1 MHSETYINLSET
13 RIATLLGMN
22 DKMQYL
28 ASASISFSIWSSDP
42 TLVDSNIFIR
52 AHPKAPVSRL
62 LQFVHLQL
70 AQRGVTSLQSVD
82 QYQLSYRNGPLS
94 LNTLLENIEPHYS
107 GVIRLQLD
115 LRGPHAENMASN
127 LDYDQESDFLTTN
140 VEFQVNTLSIDKIH
154 SAMESNVSLNTTL
167 SKLKKMAIHLLN
179 DYENHNPKN
188 ICSIKNHQPKDL
200 VGFNIAGKLH
210 PMSISEDVGDTHND
224 LRLRDL
230 LGFDF
235 SPSNSSY
242 CSVMFKVRHGQGID
256 DDDAITIE
264 FISDAM
270 LNMNKMKV
278 TPDTTVED
286 VKEFLCSVYA
296 HALRLT
302 PVDIK
307 LIYKG
312 QLLHDNNYA
321 GSPSKILEYIS
332 ESTGAKVHVHINQ
345 EYTEPGPGF
354 WSELFNSPD
363 RFSFMPTRTE
373 STNSNSSETRNS
385 TGATEPRTQDESLHV
400 NDPNLAAISDIRKDY
415 EYITESGSVVERT
428 GQNYEKVIIDGKAC
442 FIRPHVFE
450 PVECNIQIANKLI
463 PISYKDYKLHQGVAF
478 LSPQVVE
485 QMTRET
491 GLEFQK
497 TDIRLEL
504 PPENSNIAQNRD
516 TVVVE
521 ENQRITRIKQW
532 LETIMKTIYLTL
544 RNSVLPF
551 IVLLQVSSFI
561 PTHFTITGVML
572 VILRTLWSTGEIWDM
587 WRELLSNGEEQRLS
601 EEEVRNLQHVIDHKL
616 TKQFYSKFSCNIAI
630 KTELI
635 NQLQSNEALR
645 ERIIEEYKLERSESL
660 QILVP
665 QLLER
670 CTSTQFDEI
679 SQESLDILFE
689 PLVTQVRNHIHDIP
703 ALDESGKEFLNLLRN
718 HVYQMTQLP
727 WYKNIVRWINIHRPW
742 EVIENV
748 YNGDL
753 MRLLITEPERDSVL
767 TGILKNVALFFM
779 LFWPKFQT
787 EFEEIIAER
796 SQRREE
802 QLQGQPQQPVVDTQ
816 EVEEEEVNI
825 PNTQND
831 VATGVERYG

>member
-1 MHSETYINLSET
+1 
-13 RIATLLGMN
+13 
-22 DKMQYL
+22 
-28 ASASISFSIWSSDP
+28 
-42 TLVDSNIFIR
+42 
-52 AHPKAPVSRL
+52 
-62 LQFVHLQL
+62 
-70 AQRGVTSLQSVD
+70 
-82 QYQLSYRNGPLS
+82 
-94 LNTLLENIEPHYS
+94 
-107 GVIRLQLD
+107 
-115 LRGPHAENMASN
+115 
-127 LDYDQESDFLTTN
+127 
-140 VEFQVNTLSIDKIH
+140 
-154 SAMESNVSLNTTL
+154 
-167 SKLKKMAIHLLN
+167 
-179 DYENHNPKN
+179 
-188 ICSIKNHQPKDL
+188 
-200 VGFNIAGKLH
+200 
-210 PMSISEDVGDTHND
+210 
-224 LRLRDL
+224 
-230 LGFDF
+230 
-235 SPSNSSY
+235 
-242 CSVMFKVRHGQGID
+242 
-256 DDDAITIE
+256 
-264 FISDAM
+264 
-270 LNMNKMKV
+270 
-278 TPDTTVED
+278 
-286 VKEFLCSVYA
+286 
-296 HALRLT
+296 
-302 PVDIK
+302 
-307 LIYKG
+307 
-312 QLLHDNNYA
+312 
-321 GSPSKILEYIS
+321 
-332 ESTGAKVHVHINQ
+332 
-345 EYTEPGPGF
+345 
-354 WSELFNSPD
+354 
-363 RFSFMPTRTE
+363 
-373 STNSNSSETRNS
+373 
-385 TGATEPRTQDESLHV
+385 
-400 NDPNLAAISDIRKDY
+400 
-415 EYITESGSVVERT
+415 
-428 GQNYEKVIIDGKAC
+428 
-442 FIRPHVFE
+442 
-450 PVECNIQIANKLI
+450 
-463 PISYKDYKLHQGVAF
+463 
-478 LSPQVVE
+478 
-485 QMTRET
+485 MTRET

-521 ENQRITRIKQW
+521 ENQRIIRIKQW

-689 PLVTQVRNHIHDIP
+689 PLVTQVKNHIHDIP

-802 QLQGQPQQPVVDTQ
+802 QLQGQPQEPVVDTQ

-825 PNTQND
+825 PNAQND